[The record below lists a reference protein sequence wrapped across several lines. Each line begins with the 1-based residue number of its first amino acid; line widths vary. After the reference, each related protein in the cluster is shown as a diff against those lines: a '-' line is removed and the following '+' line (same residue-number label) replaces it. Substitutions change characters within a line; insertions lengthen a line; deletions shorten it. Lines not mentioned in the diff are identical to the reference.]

1 MIIFSGQR
9 VPRFS
14 FYDVMPGIGI
24 FLNKFARM
32 HILFICTGNVSR
44 SAVAECILRTMA
56 EQAGRNDITVA
67 SASVQN
73 LYGQSYDPQMIA
85 TAAKYGYHMEGHS
98 QYMTS
103 EMLQQ
108 ADLIFTMEHYH
119 YVQVQKELPYAQ
131 WYKLHQIT
139 KYCYG
144 DPLYSDAEYDFAF
157 HQIESC
163 SKIILSRL

>member
-1 MIIFSGQR
+1 MT
-9 VPRFS
+9 
-14 FYDVMPGIGI
+14 
-24 FLNKFARM
+24 N
-32 HILFICTGNVSR
+32 ILFICTGNVSR

-56 EQAGRNDITVA
+56 EREGRSDITVA
-67 SASVQN
+67 SAGVQN
-73 LYGQSYDPQMIA
+73 LYGQSYDSQMIA
-85 TAAKYGYHMEGHS
+85 TAAKYGYQMEGS
-98 QYMTS
+98 SRYMTS

-108 ADLIFTMEHYH
+108 ADFIFVMEHYH

-144 DPLYSDAEYDFAF
+144 DEFNIEDPLYDDKEYDFAF

-163 SKIILSRL
+163 CKIILSRI